1 MKVKFPIL
9 IKGVHQFN
17 KLMDYLKE
25 HNIVWA
31 DGDELT
37 NYNDFCKSEGFVN
50 LPIRIFYIP
59 HSFSWAGCNGA
70 IYYKELNENWNPK
83 EVEVEF

>member
-17 KLMDYLKE
+17 TLMVFLKE

-31 DGDELT
+31 DGDEPT
-37 NYNDFCKSEGFVN
+37 NYNDFCKEEGFVN
-50 LPIRIFYIP
+50 LPIRIFYMP
-59 HSFSWAGCNGA
+59 F
-70 IYYKELNENWNPK
+70 
-83 EVEVEF
+83 